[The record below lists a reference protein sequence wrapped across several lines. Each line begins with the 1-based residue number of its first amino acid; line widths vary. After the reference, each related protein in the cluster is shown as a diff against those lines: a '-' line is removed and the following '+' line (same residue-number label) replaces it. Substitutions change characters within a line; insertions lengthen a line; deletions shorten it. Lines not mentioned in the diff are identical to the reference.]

1 MRRSDVITGV
11 AVVVASAMCGCASD
25 DPAPPIGVD
34 GPADA
39 ERLIRSGVGIRAS
52 GCSLVDQLGSGIAVG
67 DARTIVT
74 AAHTVAGARRLAV
87 ETSEG
92 RTITADLVAFDPDRD
107 LAVLRTSA
115 PSGASGDVGL
125 ELADVTR
132 GDATVVVWD
141 PDAGVS
147 AAEVDVTR
155 RLAITIEDI
164 YVEREVRR
172 SGLEIAGESVVG
184 DSGAGVVDGDGNVI
198 GSVYAAARDRDLVGF
213 AVDRDEVDSVLAA
226 ADAAAAE
233 GRELDRGR
241 CI

>member
-1 MRRSDVITGV
+1 MRRAERIAGV
-11 AVVVASAMCGCASD
+11 AVAVASALCGCVGD
-25 DPAPPIGVD
+25 DPDPPVGQV
-34 GPADA
+34 GQVDA
-39 ERLIRSGVGIRAS
+39 ERLMRSGVGIRAS

-125 ELADVTR
+125 ELADVTL

-172 SGLEIAGESVVG
+172 SGLEIAGEIVVG

-198 GSVYAAARDRDLVGF
+198 GIVYAASRDRDLVGF

-226 ADAAAAE
+226 ADAAAAGGTE
-233 GRELDRGR
+233 IERGR